1 MGLDSGKRNSRPE
14 QVHGGT
20 MLEVK
25 AARGARTGA
34 SLHDDAG
41 VDGKP
46 VDVAQDLLAGK
57 VPLPGLTRPEEVAV
71 VSQAGVAGEG
81 EQCPGEVAGDIDEL
95 DVAPRPA
102 LLEVGELQC
111 SLGAVDVAQA
121 TMAAT

>member
-1 MGLDSGKRNSRPE
+1 MGLDSDQRNSRPE
-14 QVHGGT
+14 QVHGRPVAEVQATRGT
-20 MLEVK
+20 
-25 AARGARTGA
+25 RTRL

-46 VDVAQDLLAGK
+46 VDNAQDLLAGDEAGTG
-57 VPLPGLTRPEEVAV
+57 LPGPEVVPV
-71 VSQAGVAGEG
+71 VSQAGVEGEG
-81 EQCPGEVAGDIDEL
+81 EQCPGEVAGDVDEL

>member
-1 MGLDSGKRNSRPE
+1 M
-14 QVHGGT
+14 
-20 MLEVK
+20 
-25 AARGARTGA
+25 
-34 SLHDDAG
+34 HDDAG

-46 VDVAQDLLAGK
+46 VDDAQDLLAGK

-81 EQCPGEVAGDIDEL
+81 EQCPGEVSGAVDEL